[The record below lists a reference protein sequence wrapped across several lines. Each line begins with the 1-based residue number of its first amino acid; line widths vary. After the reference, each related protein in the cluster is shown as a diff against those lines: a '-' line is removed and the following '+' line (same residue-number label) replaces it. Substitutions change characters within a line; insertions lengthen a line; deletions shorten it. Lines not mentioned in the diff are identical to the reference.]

1 MWVVK
6 FCAGCQKSER
16 RNFIMLQS
24 PPSSIETKASWAV
37 ATAALV
43 TMLMA
48 FGAAWITAVALKDIA
63 AEVDGVR
70 SIPALASA
78 LAWLGSGVGGI
89 LMGRIAEKVGTRWT
103 VIFGSLMIAVGL
115 AISTLGPPWPLWIGH
130 GIFIG
135 LIGLGGIN
143 APMYIY
149 VSRWFDRRRG
159 SALALISSG
168 SYLAGAMWPPMFE
181 RAIANFGWR
190 ETMLWYALAEV
201 VVIIPLAVI
210 YFCAPPEL
218 ILPAAPHD
226 SAAGKARV
234 LGWPPNL
241 VFGVICAAAVL
252 CCVPMAMP
260 QGHLVAFCSD
270 LGISRSAG
278 ALMLSVLL
286 GTAFLSRL
294 IWGAISDRIGGLAT
308 VLIGSAWQSASM
320 TAFLLTQNEVGL
332 FTVAAAFGLGFSGII
347 PAYVLALRE
356 LFPASEASWR
366 IPTLLLFSGAGM
378 ALGGWLAGLLYDHF
392 AYYAPAF
399 ATGVGANILNLLLI
413 GILVAR
419 QRLRFRWHRERQ
431 RRSPRSRLQPRTPK
445 PPMPSL
451 PPRQSRKTPRRTSQD
466 ATTSVCGEIGCGAPA
481 YGSKAG
487 SQSPPQLADRIAS
500 PQTTPAKTASSV
512 STATIGANTN
522 AIMPITASTLAQR
535 IRREVI
541 GAVATRSGASSPE
554 IDSRASRP
562 ASPPRGPSPT

>member
-16 RNFIMLQS
+16 RNFMMLQS

-201 VVIIPLAVI
+201 VVISPLAVI
-210 YFCAPPEL
+210 YFRAPPEL

-286 GTAFLSRL
+286 GTAFLSRQ
-294 IWGAISDRIGGLAT
+294 IWGAISDRIGGIAT

-419 QRLRFRWHRERQ
+419 QRLRF
-431 RRSPRSRLQPRTPK
+431 
-445 PPMPSL
+445 
-451 PPRQSRKTPRRTSQD
+451 
-466 ATTSVCGEIGCGAPA
+466 
-481 YGSKAG
+481 
-487 SQSPPQLADRIAS
+487 
-500 PQTTPAKTASSV
+500 KTAM
-512 STATIGANTN
+512 G
-522 AIMPITASTLAQR
+522 
-535 IRREVI
+535 
-541 GAVATRSGASSPE
+541 
-554 IDSRASRP
+554 
-562 ASPPRGPSPT
+562 